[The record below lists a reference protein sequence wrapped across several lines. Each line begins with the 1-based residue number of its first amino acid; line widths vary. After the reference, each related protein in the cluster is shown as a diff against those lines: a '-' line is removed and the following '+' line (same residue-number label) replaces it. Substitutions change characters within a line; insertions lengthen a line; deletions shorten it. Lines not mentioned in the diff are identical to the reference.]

1 MVRRQERIGSGRSF
15 HFFTGI
21 GIVIARRRFVFGY
34 KRHGS
39 VAAPLGLGRLPDDA
53 GDALAPGSAVQEW
66 RSPAGGYGRHA
77 DRGSKAARIRSIG
90 KRVAS
95 DAGPEGVSI
104 DINRSAQMPAYG
116 FGLSSGIGLDDG

>member
-1 MVRRQERIGSGRSF
+1 MPTGVQSRGSCPTRFSPREVIVVSHTTMVRRQERIGSGRSF

-95 DAGPEGVSI
+95 DA
-104 DINRSAQMPAYG
+104 
-116 FGLSSGIGLDDG
+116 